1 MPIKYRGAT
10 RRNGGSCSLPLREGE
25 RLGIWIKVGVGV
37 DEGDFF
43 GWDGGGKKM
52 LFLGGSVPEAGADDL
67 DGVAVEGPAVLV
79 AAFELERAGGDAD
92 DIAVEVDHG
101 AVGERVDFDREVAE
115 LGFPFALVGF
125 EVDGAFRA
133 GAGAE
138 EHCKK
143 TG

>member
-1 MPIKYRGAT
+1 ML
-10 RRNGGSCSLPLREGE
+10 S
-25 RLGIWIKVGVGV
+25 VGV
-37 DEGDFF
+37 DEGYFF
-43 GWDGGGKKM
+43 WWCGGGEKM
-52 LFLGGSVPEAGADDL
+52 LFLGSAVPKTGSQDL
-67 DGVAVEGPAVLV
+67 HNIAVGGPASLV
-79 AAFELERAGGDAD
+79 AALELKGAGGDAD

-101 AVGERVDFDREVAE
+101 AVGEGVDIYRAVAK

-133 GAGAE
+133 GAGGQ